1 MKVQE
6 TVKRETLN
14 IAAGTLI
21 LTGVM
26 LLVFAILGKMDVTVI
41 LGGVLGCVAAVADFF
56 LLGLTVQGAA
66 ALQAQLPASKPEDV
80 DENGEPIQTEEQR
93 AVLQKIRQKMQ
104 LSQMGRMVMLVAVA
118 ALGAVAP
125 CFHLVATVVPFLFPK
140 AVIYARTLLQ
150 KK

>member
-14 IAAGTLI
+14 IAAGTVI

-26 LLVFAILGKMDVTVI
+26 LLVFAILGKMDVAVI
-41 LGGVLGCVAAVADFF
+41 LGGVLGCAAAVLDFF

-66 ALQAQLPASKPEDV
+66 AMQAQLPASKTEDV

-118 ALGAVAP
+118 AVGAVAP

-140 AVIYARTLLQ
+140 AVIYVRTLLQ